1 SEGALA
7 LRLADGE
14 RSLRGHRQHLDLGV
28 ARLEH
33 PAHRR
38 EEFIDDRLFAPV
50 GPLTLDTFHL
60 HVPDRLVMKGGADL
74 VEIAGAQ
81 GFEELEEQA
90 LAFVR
95 GFHHD
100 RLLSASRRVEF
111 CECFARDA
119 HRVDAGRYAAVDGDL
134 QQDFADLL
142 ARDTIRERTLDV
154 DLELMRSVERADHRE
169 VDEAAVATLE
179 TGSAPDATPAILR
192 GEFLHG
198 ATEVIGTGEGLFHVL
213 LAKHGLAD

>member
-1 SEGALA
+1 
-7 LRLADGE
+7 
-14 RSLRGHRQHLDLGV
+14 
-28 ARLEH
+28 
-33 PAHRR
+33 
-38 EEFIDDRLFAPV
+38 
-50 GPLTLDTFHL
+50 
-60 HVPDRLVMKGGADL
+60 L

-142 ARDTIRERTLDV
+142 ARDTIRERTLDM

-198 ATEVIGTGEGLFHVL
+198 ATEVVGTGEGLFHVL
-213 LAKHGLAD
+213 LAKHGLADFQSALIQILVHDLLPRLGEISQPARSSTVRAILVQSESG